1 MILFAHSQLCEI
13 IFIDFARDVG
23 GEPAIT
29 GSPLW
34 PAGSGSHPLE
44 GVEAVIGLALIAY
57 HVCRGSFSI
66 LVADEGD
73 ERAPSEVIAA
83 RVSALNEK
91 GKYSVC
97 VGESLP
103 VATNHIALLSIIG
116 RHLGHSR
123 LFIRAFFNVHATIT
137 RTDSQVVSYS
147 NLSTINRLFCHDFW
161 ITSEVK
167 TSPISKGKITALVRY
182 ARTPTRMVCVPNNFI
197 IAVVSRHIHQRR
209 NSAQVS
215 YRTVEVDGE
224 TGWVST
230 IEGGFLSRIQGIVE
244 LQLVV
249 LDLNACIRREAAHSF
264 VNSTFQLACHRA
276 IA

>member
-1 MILFAHSQLCEI
+1 MILFDHSQLCEI

-44 GVEAVIGLALIAY
+44 GVEAVIGLALIAN

-66 LVADEGD
+66 LVADKGD

-103 VATNHIALLSIIG
+103 VATNHIALLIIV
-116 RHLGHSR
+116 RHLGHSC
-123 LFIRAFFNVHATIT
+123 LLIRAFFNVHAIII

-147 NLSTINRLFCHDFW
+147 ILSTINILFCHD
-161 ITSEVK
+161 
-167 TSPISKGKITALVRY
+167 L
-182 ARTPTRMVCVPNNFI
+182 
-197 IAVVSRHIHQRR
+197 
-209 NSAQVS
+209 
-215 YRTVEVDGE
+215 
-224 TGWVST
+224 
-230 IEGGFLSRIQGIVE
+230 
-244 LQLVV
+244 
-249 LDLNACIRREAAHSF
+249 
-264 VNSTFQLACHRA
+264 
-276 IA
+276 